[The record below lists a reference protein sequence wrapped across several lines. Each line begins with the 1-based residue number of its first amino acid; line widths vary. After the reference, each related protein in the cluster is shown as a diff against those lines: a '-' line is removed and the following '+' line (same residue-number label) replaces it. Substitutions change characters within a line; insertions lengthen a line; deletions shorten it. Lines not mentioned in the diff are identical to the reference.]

1 MTLNAI
7 QSTNYDLQPSNMYP
21 RRRGVKMYY
30 YIINPAAGGGKINK
44 IQTRLKALLKEKRI
58 DGDFAKS
65 IGKGDASKITKI
77 AIRQG
82 FKTII
87 AVGGDSTVL
96 EVVNGIIDNSDIALG
111 ILPIGSTNVIAR
123 LFGINDWVEATDILA
138 QRKLEKINLGQVN
151 NSFFINSVQLGI
163 ENELSQERKDI
174 SPLNNL
180 LFKGKVMRKILQ
192 FKSFFA
198 RLDFEEGFSVSSD
211 IFNIS
216 VINGGKD
223 YNSDK
228 LQVILVPNQ
237 SKFNLLKKLSKVTA
251 SLYVDLSFV
260 SKFQTKKVSIT
271 TKKPKQIFADN
282 EYIGMTPMDI
292 STTSKKIKI
301 IVNKQNISRY

>member
-1 MTLNAI
+1 
-7 QSTNYDLQPSNMYP
+7 
-21 RRRGVKMYY
+21 MYY

-251 SLYVDLSFV
+251 SSYVDLSFV